1 MNKSMDRKEM
11 RALGIARRLM
21 WLELGFQEVVER
33 EIEPGNRKRL
43 ACGSSLTCGR
53 TLGVFGSHR
62 ESLKVHEVRDKWE
75 V

>member
-1 MNKSMDRKEM
+1 MAGAWIPGS
-11 RALGIARRLM
+11 G
-21 WLELGFQEVVER
+21 GR
-33 EIEPGNRKRL
+33 EIEPGSRKRL
-43 ACGSSLTCGR
+43 ACGSSPTCGR